1 MEAPYIRIDQLSM
14 FYPVKTLGR
23 LPGDLQQDDEA
34 TDPDSQAAN
43 TRKANT
49 PGANTQR
56 ANPRGTKKLVK
67 AVNQVSLEIA
77 RGEVLGLIGES
88 GCGKSTLGR
97 MLAHLEKPS
106 AGTVYLEG
114 ESIAAMYA
122 RDPRAFYRQV
132 QLIFQNPFDTFTP
145 RDRIEKI
152 MTRIL
157 RNHRI
162 EANHSGRREFCA
174 RLLESGGLHPAE
186 DILRRYPH
194 ELSGGQL
201 QRISI
206 LCSMMLEPKLI
217 VADEPVSMLDI
228 SVRADIINML
238 MGLAAQQNASVLF
251 ISHDIALTRHISDVI
266 AVMYLGRIV
275 EYGPADQ
282 VVQNPAH
289 PYTRVLISNCVS
301 IDSTKPAEPLPIT
314 GEPPTPVNPGP
325 GCFFAPRCYQAREQC
340 FREYPPLREEAPGD
354 NKTRPHQVSCWNIPA
369 GNSTK

>member
-1 MEAPYIRIDQLSM
+1 MEPYIKIEGLSL
-14 FYPVKTLGR
+14 FYPVKGLAR
-23 LPGDLQQDDEA
+23 LPA
-34 TDPDSQAAN
+34 
-43 TRKANT
+43 
-49 PGANTQR
+49 GAGGK
-56 ANPRGTKKLVK
+56 PLVK
-67 AVNQVSLEIA
+67 AVNQVSLEIG

-97 MLAHLEKPS
+97 LLAYLEKPS
-106 AGTVYLEG
+106 AGEVYLEG
-114 ESIAAMYA
+114 EPLSAIYA
-122 RDPRAFYRQV
+122 RDSRAFYRRV

-157 RNHRI
+157 RIHGI
-162 EANHSGRREFCA
+162 GGSAGERREICLRA
-174 RLLESGGLHPAE
+174 LESGGLRPPE

-206 LCSMMLEPKLI
+206 LCSMMLKPGLV

-238 MGLAAQQNASVLF
+238 MGLSARRNASVVF
-251 ISHDIALTRHISDVI
+251 ISHDIALTRHISHTI

-275 EYGPADQ
+275 EYGPADLVAEEPQ
-282 VVQNPAH
+282 H

-301 IDSTKPAEPLPIT
+301 IDDAGGKEPLPIS

-340 FREYPPLREEAPGD
+340 FREYPPMVRLTPRAGENRDRDHYAA
-354 NKTRPHQVSCWNIPA
+354 CWNAHNKETI
-369 GNSTK
+369 

>member
-1 MEAPYIRIDQLSM
+1 MEPYIRIDNLSVV
-14 FYPVKTLGR
+14 YPARGISGR
-23 LPGDLQQDDEA
+23 G
-34 TDPDSQAAN
+34 
-43 TRKANT
+43 
-49 PGANTQR
+49 
-56 ANPRGTKKLVK
+56 LVK
-67 AVNQVSLEIA
+67 AVNQVSLEID

-97 MLAHLEKPS
+97 MLAYLEKPS
-106 AGTVYLEG
+106 AGEVSLDG
-114 ESIAAMYA
+114 RSLSALHGGDS
-122 RDPRAFYRQV
+122 RGFYRTV
-132 QLIFQNPFDTFTP
+132 QLIFQNPFDAFTP

-162 EANHSGRREFCA
+162 GADDGERR
-174 RLLESGGLHPAE
+174 RLCVKTLESGGLVPPE

-206 LCSMMLEPKLI
+206 LCSMMLEPKLVI
-217 VADEPVSMLDI
+217 ADEPVSMLDI

-238 MGLAAQQNASVLF
+238 IRLSTRGNASVVF
-251 ISHDIALTRHISDVI
+251 ISHDIALTRHISHTI

-275 EYGPADQ
+275 EYGPADE
-282 VVQNPAH
+282 VTENPRH
-289 PYTRVLISNCVS
+289 PYTRVLISNCAS
-301 IDSTKPAEPLPIT
+301 IDTPEGAEPLPIT

-340 FREYPPLREEAPGD
+340 FRAYPPMEPVQPAGGGGGGSARVH
-354 NKTRPHQVSCWNIPA
+354 RVSCWNNAAMTEDPFDPS
-369 GNSTK
+369 GSWNF